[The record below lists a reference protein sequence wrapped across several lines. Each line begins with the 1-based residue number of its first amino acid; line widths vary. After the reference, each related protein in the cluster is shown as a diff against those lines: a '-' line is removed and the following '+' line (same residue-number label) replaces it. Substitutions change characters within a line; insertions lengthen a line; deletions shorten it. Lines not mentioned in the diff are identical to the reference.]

1 MSNASI
7 PNSEVNSENQLTSE
21 HFDELKEAL
30 EVLYIIANISG
41 RIQFAQKWEAPAA
54 YVLGADLIRYDQ
66 EGADDKEHRAEL
78 EREAEERRLSLLEFM
93 DAIEERSVEKGALQI
108 NFVREKVEKMG
119 RDLALC
125 VYGRQI
131 VDKFI
136 EPPPEPLQIET
147 EDEAVKDSEG
157 SQETEIVS
165 ESSEMVSD
173 PVSEPFDVKPID
185 MSLPDERVRPIEIS
199 PPAGAPSPE
208 PAPEAASVQVAAP
221 VQETSLAE
229 QPALSQG
236 EQSAQK
242 SVSMKF
248 VSSKDR
254 KEEDDSSCSAPPSDQ
269 AS

>member
-1 MSNASI
+1 MSNASA
-7 PNSEVNSENQLTSE
+7 PDSESDPENQLTSE
-21 HFDELKEAL
+21 RFDELKEAL
-30 EVLYIIANISG
+30 EVLYVIANISG

-54 YVLGADLIRYDQ
+54 YVLGAELIRYDQ
-66 EGADDKEHRAEL
+66 DGTDDREHRAEL

-108 NFVREKVEKMG
+108 DFVREKVEKMG

-136 EPPPEPLQIET
+136 APPPEPLQIET

-157 SQETEIVS
+157 SQEAEVVL
-165 ESSEMVSD
+165 ESSEMASD
-173 PVSEPFDVKPID
+173 LVSEPFDVKPID

-199 PPAGAPSPE
+199 PPAGVQISAP
-208 PAPEAASVQVAAP
+208 ASAR
-221 VQETSLAE
+221 VQETSLAG

-236 EQSAQK
+236 GESEQKA
-242 SVSMKF
+242 VLMKF
-248 VSSKDR
+248 VSSKDQ
-254 KEEDDSSCSAPPSDQ
+254 KEEDDSSGSAPPSDQ